1 MPFYA
6 GKTGFISV
14 LGINL
19 TLEEWSLE
27 LEVEE
32 IELTNFES
40 YGFKS
45 IIGGIRGGTISGSGT
60 YNGTTPLSQFQSG
73 TIVSAKLGLITSTGF
88 GFPVSILITGMTFGM
103 NVKEKATFEFSGTL
117 TNIDSSGAINA
128 TQNQNVTPA

>member
-45 IIGGIRGGTISGSGT
+45 IIGVTIG
-60 YNGTTPLSQFQSG
+60 
-73 TIVSAKLGLITSTGF
+73 
-88 GFPVSILITGMTFGM
+88 
-103 NVKEKATFEFSGTL
+103 E
-117 TNIDSSGAINA
+117 
-128 TQNQNVTPA
+128 